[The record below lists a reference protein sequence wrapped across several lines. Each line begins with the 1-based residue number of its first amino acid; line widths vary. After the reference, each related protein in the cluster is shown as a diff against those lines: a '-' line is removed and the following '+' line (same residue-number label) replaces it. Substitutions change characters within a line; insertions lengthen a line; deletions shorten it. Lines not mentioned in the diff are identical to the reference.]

1 MREKERKERFVK
13 FRKIRNIKDLMKFI
27 IFGAI
32 FFFFL
37 NVKKIIGFWGFEFGP
52 SGILWGL
59 SVIQYNRS
67 VSAFTKPTLDFL
79 FFCILLMNY

>member
-37 NVKKIIGFWGFEFGP
+37 NVKKLLDFG
-52 SGILWGL
+52 GL
-59 SVIQYNRS
+59 SLAHQEFYGVYQSYSITVLYQHLQN
-67 VSAFTKPTLDFL
+67 LH
-79 FFCILLMNY
+79 